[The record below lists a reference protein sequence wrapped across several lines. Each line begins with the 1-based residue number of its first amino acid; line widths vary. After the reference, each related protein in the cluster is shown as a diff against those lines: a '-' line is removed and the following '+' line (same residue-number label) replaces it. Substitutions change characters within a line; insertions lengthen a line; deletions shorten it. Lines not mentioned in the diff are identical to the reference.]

1 MILLVIYVP
10 SLHEFSFNCIQL
22 HLPCRILLSI
32 FSPYTNSFRIA
43 ITAPFSYPPT
53 VGPQGHDL
61 FRLGGPP
68 AKSLTRDPDRKCE
81 KVRARPSLGTNKVAC
96 IPTHGG
102 SHISASCMPRRVHE
116 TTHRQRLPLTD
127 PRIHEWSVG
136 YQWAA
141 RCYPHA
147 LSTGAL
153 STLHLHFRAC
163 SRSHAIARA
172 RLRRVATTEKAT
184 MRTHEI
190 TRRDHVTF
198 FSLVSSV
205 SFFLSRARAGKER
218 RSHAGLRPR
227 RSCMR
232 AYLRALLHGLERR
245 ERERESPPSSWERL
259 SRGRAKTA

>member
-1 MILLVIYVP
+1 MSYT
-10 SLHEFSFNCIQL
+10 SRRYEFSFNCPYLITSPL
-22 HLPCRILLSI
+22 SCLTFYFLSLYKFFPHCDNRSLLLS
-32 FSPYTNSFRIA
+32 
-43 ITAPFSYPPT
+43 SYGRSSRPRSIPP
-53 VGPQGHDL
+53 
-61 FRLGGPP
+61 RRGGLP

-81 KVRARPSLGTNKVAC
+81 KVRARPSLGTNKAAC

-102 SHISASCMPRRVHE
+102 SHISASCTPRRVHE
-116 TTHRQRLPLTD
+116 TTHRRRLPLTD

-153 STLHLHFRAC
+153 STPHRHFRAC

-172 RLRRVATTEKAT
+172 RLRRVTTTEKAT

-198 FSLVSSV
+198 FS
-205 SFFLSRARAGKER
+205 
-218 RSHAGLRPR
+218 
-227 RSCMR
+227 
-232 AYLRALLHGLERR
+232 
-245 ERERESPPSSWERL
+245 
-259 SRGRAKTA
+259 